1 MGRILHLT
9 NLLPLLVGAHFSTAQ
24 PSIQWQRCL
33 GGAGGDFGTCIRPT
47 TDGGYVLSA
56 LTTSNSGDVSGNHGG
71 SYDAWVVKTDAGGA
85 LQWQR
90 CLGGSGSD
98 EANTIQQTADE
109 GYIIGGSTTSSDGD
123 VSGYH
128 NAGSAIPRPDAWVV
142 KLDADGAIQ
151 WQKCLGGWERDGI
164 TAILQADDGGYICA
178 GSTYSNDG
186 DVSGNHG
193 AFDAWVVKLDISGA
207 LQWQKCLGGTLADAG
222 YSILQS
228 AELGYLVAGQTRS
241 DDGDVIGQHGI
252 GTTND
257 AWAVKLDALGAI
269 QWQRCLGGSS
279 FETAYSAVQAADSGY
294 VLAGVTDS
302 YNGDVSGSHG
312 SGDDMWVV
320 KLDRDG
326 SLEWQKCLGGNAHDR
341 AEAICLNGADAYVV
355 AGRALSNNFDVSNN
369 HGDYDVWVVKLGPAD
384 VGLAEN
390 DPNHFT
396 VSPNPAQ
403 SSITLDFGHKALPEH
418 LSLLDAAGRVLS
430 MWSLMD
436 TTSPFVLDLSDHDS
450 GLYLVQLRFDDGS
463 TATERL
469 VKK

>member
-207 LQWQKCLGGTLADAG
+207 LQWQKCLGGTGSEAGNDIVATMDGGYIMTGNTTSSNGDVQGNHGDHDAWVVKLSNSGAIEWQKCLGSTLADAG

-257 AWAVKLDALGAI
+257 AWAV
-269 QWQRCLGGSS
+269 
-279 FETAYSAVQAADSGY
+279 
-294 VLAGVTDS
+294 
-302 YNGDVSGSHG
+302 
-312 SGDDMWVV
+312 
-320 KLDRDG
+320 
-326 SLEWQKCLGGNAHDR
+326 
-341 AEAICLNGADAYVV
+341 
-355 AGRALSNNFDVSNN
+355 
-369 HGDYDVWVVKLGPAD
+369 
-384 VGLAEN
+384 
-390 DPNHFT
+390 
-396 VSPNPAQ
+396 
-403 SSITLDFGHKALPEH
+403 
-418 LSLLDAAGRVLS
+418 
-430 MWSLMD
+430 
-436 TTSPFVLDLSDHDS
+436 
-450 GLYLVQLRFDDGS
+450 
-463 TATERL
+463 
-469 VKK
+469 